1 MSEAERLPAG
11 HILFLLAALLLG
23 FWSKIGSVPLFDLDE
38 GAFSQATIEMV
49 DSGNYLSTTL
59 NGEPRYDKPIL
70 IYWLQAAAVKTFGF
84 SEWAFRLP
92 SALCA
97 SIWLLA
103 VYGFTWSFTGE
114 RRAALLAAGSL
125 GLGLMP
131 SVIGHAAIAD
141 ALLNMLIALTM
152 LDIYRHCVAPSL
164 VKVLRIYLWMGLG
177 FLTKGPVAVAL
188 PLLVSLIFYAWQRRP
203 LQWLKAVLNPL
214 GWLVFAAVVLPWAWA
229 LYQQDH
235 GAFFR
240 HFLLEHNLGRY
251 ENTLQGHGGQPWYYL
266 VWLPLI
272 VLPFTALLPA
282 ALWRARKPDP
292 LDGYLLLWFIVV
304 FVFFSFSGTQLP
316 HYLLYGCTPLF
327 ILFGRGWRSA
337 PARGWVLLPALLLV
351 AVLGA
356 LPWVLPL
363 IHIPDQRVY
372 ERGIV
377 ALAASSFNWTYYAI
391 AAAAL
396 LSLLVL
402 LFRPGTESWRA
413 VLGAGLAL
421 GALVWF
427 GVVPVLAAAQQQ
439 PVRDAAL
446 RAKELNLPVV
456 SYHTFL
462 PSFSVYRGA
471 VTPNRLPEPGE
482 LVFVRLDRLQELQDE
497 LGKQVTLIPEFNR
510 GGVAL
515 LLRPPAPNTPAPGQ
529 PSGPA
534 SSPVSGSAKSGNPR
548 PS

>member
-1 MSEAERLPAG
+1 MVEAERLHAG

-23 FWSKIGSVPLFDLDE
+23 FWSKLGSVPLFDLDE
-38 GAFSQATIEMV
+38 GAFSQATIEMI

-70 IYWLQAAAVKTFGF
+70 IYWLQAASVKTFGF
-84 SEWAFRLP
+84 GEFAFRLP

-97 SIWLLA
+97 SVWLFA
-103 VYGFTWSFTGE
+103 VYGFTWSFTRE

-152 LDIYRHCVAPSL
+152 LDIYRHCVEPSL
-164 VKVLRIYLWMGLG
+164 GKLLRIYLWMGLG
-177 FLTKGPVAVAL
+177 FLTKGPIAVAL
-188 PLLVSLIFYAWQRRP
+188 PLLVSLLFYAWQRRP
-203 LQWLKAVLNPL
+203 LHWLKAVLNPL
-214 GWLVFAAVVLPWAWA
+214 GWLVFAAVVLPWAWL

-235 GAFFR
+235 GEFFR
-240 HFLLEHNLGRY
+240 HFLLDHNLNRY
-251 ENTLQGHGGQPWYYL
+251 ENTLQGHGGKPWYYL

-272 VLPFTALLPA
+272 VMPFTALLPA
-282 ALWRARKPDP
+282 ALWRVRKPDP
-292 LDGYLLLWFIVV
+292 LDVFLLLWFAVV

-327 ILFGRGWRSA
+327 ILFGRGWRNA

-356 LPWVLPL
+356 LPWILPL
-363 IHIPDQRVY
+363 IHIPEQRVY

-377 ALAASSFNWTYYAI
+377 TLAVNSFSRSYYVL
-391 AAAAL
+391 AAAAM

-402 LFRPGTESWRA
+402 LFRRGTESWRA

-421 GALVWF
+421 GVLVWF
-427 GVVPVLAAAQQQ
+427 GVVPVLAAAQQG
-439 PVRDAAL
+439 PIRDAAL
-446 RAKELNLPVV
+446 RARDLNLSAV

-462 PSFSVYRGA
+462 PTFSVYRGA

-482 LVFVRLDRLQELQDE
+482 LVFVRLDRLPDLQAE
-497 LGKQVTLIPEFNR
+497 LGNQVTLVPEFQR

-515 LLRPPAPNTPAPGQ
+515 LLRPPAPT
-529 PSGPA
+529 SGP
-534 SSPVSGSAKSGNPR
+534 VKSGSPR